1 MQEPTGT
8 ECETEVASSAV
19 AIWNCGKWQIHIK
32 MKKNFS
38 ANCVIC
44 IRKVFRL
51 SAIFHLWFH
60 SGGGGDSE
68 REEEEMGEEAQERGR
83 KKSRYRYSFLR

>member
-8 ECETEVASSAV
+8 ECETAVASSAV
-19 AIWNCGKWQIHIK
+19 AIWNCGKWQIYII

-60 SGGGGDSE
+60 SGGGSGESE
-68 REEEEMGEEAQERGR
+68 REEQEMGEKAHKCCG
-83 KKSRYRYSFLR
+83 LLLWW